1 MMQLFDSL
9 MSPLGKE
16 HCMILYYL
24 GVINIVFALIVLISG
39 LVMLFNKKTQLIAL
53 AYMINAFVLGF
64 MYYLFRI
71 SYHVCIKT
79 L

>member
-9 MSPLGKE
+9 MSPLGNE

-24 GVINIVFALIVLISG
+24 GVIHIVFAIIALVSG
-39 LVMLFNKKTQLIAL
+39 LAMLFNRKTQFIAF
-53 AYMINAFVLGF
+53 AYMLNAFVLAF
-64 MYYLFRI
+64 MYYLCRI
-71 SYHVCIKT
+71 AYSICMKT

>member
-24 GVINIVFALIVLISG
+24 GVINIVFALIVLILG
-39 LVMLFNKKTQLIAL
+39 FAMLFNKKTRPLSFS
-53 AYMINAFVLGF
+53 YMINAFVLGF
-64 MYYLFRI
+64 MYYLYRI
-71 SYHVCIKT
+71 AYSICIKA

>member
-9 MSPLGKE
+9 MAPLGKE

-24 GVINIVFALIVLISG
+24 GVIHIVFALIVLISG
-39 LVMLFNKKTQLIAL
+39 LVMLFNKKTRLIAL

-71 SYHVCIKT
+71 YYHVCIKT

>member
-9 MSPLGKE
+9 MAPLGKE

-39 LVMLFNKKTQLIAL
+39 LVMLFNKKTRLL
-53 AYMINAFVLGF
+53 SFSYMINAFVLGF
-64 MYYLFRI
+64 LYYLYRI
-71 SYHVCIKT
+71 QYSICIKA